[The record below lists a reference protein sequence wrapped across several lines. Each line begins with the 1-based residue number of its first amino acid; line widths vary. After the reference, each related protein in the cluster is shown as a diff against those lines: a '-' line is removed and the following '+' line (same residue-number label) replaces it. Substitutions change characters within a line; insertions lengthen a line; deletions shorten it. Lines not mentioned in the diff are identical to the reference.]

1 MTNKV
6 HVNDKMT
13 KKERGFHSS
22 QWCIYRNLPLF
33 FGYPLHLFHC
43 SRLVTAVVYVTSAFR
58 GFIHQGWAKKTKK
71 IRENTTFLRYK
82 TNYSL
87 LMKYCWGSGVFS
99 DFEHSP
105 LPYRCQERQT
115 SRVVLVDS
123 TLNPTLQRPKTT
135 RRLPRPRVLRK
146 ITVRTA
152 NFWPNRCSKH
162 ATSSSTRHAEW
173 WESHTYGACECY
185 LVLERC
191 GFSGPFA
198 LLDSQKPRS
207 HAPSLQPFTARFQ
220 PRTQGL
226 FGGGAWAKES
236 NEFFCP
242 RFSFIYFAH
251 CRNPEFSKL
260 AGLLVQ
266 LNFDLSICRIIALN
280 LSWESHSFF
289 LALGCRR
296 EGSFS
301 QPSFLRIF
309 VGHGAMDEDE
319 DGWEVVR
326 RSKRRWRHDKLDT
339 ERFTSSDSNSR
350 GEGRGFSPRVS
361 CNRRQYHSPAHHVGV
376 TDTLPR
382 LFLGTKQI
390 PRTNE
395 RQSCPTLSKP
405 WKLKR
410 TNKVYIYL
418 LWSVVQKK
426 ILLHSTN
433 AIKISLHNSNRS
445 CFYEG
450 KKPVRNWKLHTHN
463 VTIFSL

>member
-58 GFIHQGWAKKTKK
+58 GFKHQGWAKKTKK

-207 HAPSLQPFTARFQ
+207 HAPSLQPFTVRFQ

-226 FGGGAWAKES
+226 FWGRGLGKRIEWIFLSTIFLHIFRAL
-236 NEFFCP
+236 
-242 RFSFIYFAH
+242 
-251 CRNPEFSKL
+251 SK
-260 AGLLVQ
+260 
-266 LNFDLSICRIIALN
+266 S
-280 LSWESHSFF
+280 
-289 LALGCRR
+289 
-296 EGSFS
+296 
-301 QPSFLRIF
+301 RIF
-309 VGHGAMDEDE
+309 QVGWFVGTAKLWPLDMSDYCSKFVMGVALVFPRVGLSPRRKLQSTIISPNFCRPWR
-319 DGWEVVR
+319 DGWR
-326 RSKRRWRHDKLDT
+326 RRWLGSRSPIQKAL
-339 ERFTSSDSNSR
+339 TSR
-350 GEGRGFSPRVS
+350 
-361 CNRRQYHSPAHHVGV
+361 
-376 TDTLPR
+376 
-382 LFLGTKQI
+382 
-390 PRTNE
+390 
-395 RQSCPTLSKP
+395 
-405 WKLKR
+405 
-410 TNKVYIYL
+410 
-418 LWSVVQKK
+418 
-426 ILLHSTN
+426 
-433 AIKISLHNSNRS
+433 
-445 CFYEG
+445 
-450 KKPVRNWKLHTHN
+450 
-463 VTIFSL
+463 